1 MSVATAPRPPQAE
14 PVPAAGP
21 WVGWAFAGTVLV
33 SAFLLFQVQP
43 LISKFILPWFGGSP
57 AVWTTCMLFFQ
68 VLLFAGYSYAHLC
81 QRLLRP
87 RAQGVLH
94 LGLLLLAFGLLH
106 VEPNASWKPPDST
119 QPTWRILQL
128 LLASV
133 GLPYFAL
140 SATGPL
146 LQAWFSRA
154 YPGRSP
160 YRLYALSNV
169 GSLAALLTYPFV
181 FEPAFDV
188 IEQIWLWSLAFWL
201 FVALCGACAVY
212 IARRHWHATV
222 LGAAPATAAQAE
234 EPLPAAGDGSPQPAR
249 LASLERPE
257 NPPSWWR
264 RFTWLGL
271 PACAS
276 LMLLAT
282 TNHVC
287 QDVAVIP
294 FLWVV
299 PLSLYLLT
307 FIICFDHERWYVRPL
322 FSALTLVLLYAVIQ
336 LPELQAYFR
345 GVFHIAAD
353 EKNYKLELFVYF
365 AAMFCVCMI
374 CHGELVRSRPGSH
387 YLTEFYLLTSAGGAL
402 GGIFVSL
409 IAPQIFHTF
418 VEWRIALAAGCTLAV
433 VLFTWSC
440 GRAATLRPSW
450 VLGGA
455 VPLALAAAAWVAY
468 ADDDDDD
475 DRPLAIAR
483 NFYGVV
489 TVWDIDDASANNHR
503 TLTNGHVVHGR
514 QFTDPARRNSL
525 ISYYPFYSG
534 VGQAVE
540 FFQDLPSRKVG
551 TIGLGVGTMAAYA
564 RPEDEFRFYEINPAV
579 VDMAHKYFT
588 FLQDCRGKVDVVL
601 GDARLSLERE
611 EPHGFHVLVVDA
623 FSGDAIPT
631 HLLTREAFEIY
642 LKHLAP
648 QGILAIHITNRYLN
662 LYPVVLDLADHF
674 QLGTTRIDVPEDQPK
689 MINRSHWM
697 LVTRN
702 QEFLQSHPPQFDE
715 DEATKRARPTRLWT
729 DHYSNLF
736 EILY

>member
-1 MSVATAPRPPQAE
+1 MSVATAPQ
-14 PVPAAGP
+14 PVRQEQVPSQTAS
-21 WVGWAFAGTVLV
+21 WVGWVFAGTVLT

-68 VLLFAGYSYAHLC
+68 VVLFAGYSYAHLC
-81 QRLLRP
+81 QRLLSP
-87 RAQGVLH
+87 KAQGVFH
-94 LGLLLLAFGLLH
+94 LGLLALAFGLLH
-106 VEPNASWKPPDST
+106 VEPSASWKPGDTSD
-119 QPTWRILQL
+119 PTWRILQL
-128 LLASV
+128 LLCSV

-169 GSLAALLTYPFV
+169 GSLLALLSYPFI

-201 FVALCGACAVY
+201 FVALCGACAVW
-212 IARRHWHATV
+212 IARRHWSSMT
-222 LGAAPATAAQAE
+222 GDEQP
-234 EPLPAAGDGSPQPAR
+234 PAAAEGLAVKSVTGDSN
-249 LASLERPE
+249 ET
-257 NPPSWWR
+257 PPGVWR
-264 RFTWLGL
+264 RAVWLLL

-287 QDVAVIP
+287 QDVAPIP
-294 FLWVV
+294 ILWVV
-299 PLSLYLLT
+299 PFSLYLLT
-307 FIICFDHERWYVRPL
+307 FIISFDHERWYIRPL
-322 FSALTLVLLYAVIQ
+322 FSAATLALLYAVLK
-336 LPELQAYFR
+336 LPELQTVFR
-345 GVFHIAAD
+345 QTFRIPDD
-353 EKNYKLELFVYF
+353 EKTYLLELSVYF

-374 CHGELVRSRPGSH
+374 CHGELVRSRPSSR
-387 YLTEFYLLTSAGGAL
+387 YLTEFYLLISAGGAI

-409 IAPQIFHTF
+409 IAPHVFDTF
-418 VEWRIALAAGCTLAV
+418 VEWHIAQAAGC
-433 VLFTWSC
+433 VL
-440 GRAATLRPSW
+440 ATLLLAWCASQFLPRRQA
-450 VLGGA
+450 VGA
-455 VPLALAAAAWVAY
+455 AGLALLGLAGAAWLTSPGSGVSE
-468 ADDDDDD
+468 DDK
-475 DRPLAIAR
+475 PLAITR

-489 TVWDIDDASANNHR
+489 SVWDVHHSGRDSHR
-503 TLTNGHVVHGR
+503 TLLNGQIIHGR
-514 QFTDPARRNSL
+514 QFTDPQRRGEL

-534 VGQAVE
+534 VGQAME
-540 FFQDLPSRKVG
+540 YFHDQPRKVAV
-551 TIGLGVGTMAAYA
+551 IGLGVGTMAAYGQ
-564 RPEDEFRFYEINPAV
+564 PGDEFRFYEINPAV
-579 VDMAHKYFT
+579 IDMANNYFT
-588 FLQDCRGKVDVVL
+588 FLKDCRGKVDVVL

-642 LKHLAP
+642 LKHLDP
-648 QGILAIHITNRYLN
+648 RGVLAIHITNRYLN
-662 LYPVVLDLADHF
+662 LHPVVQDLADQF
-674 QLGTTRIDVPEDQPK
+674 QLGVTRIDVPDDDPK
-689 MINRSHWM
+689 FICRSHWM
-697 LVTRN
+697 LVSRN
-702 QEFLQSHPPQFDE
+702 KEFIEQHPAQLDPDDAAANE
-715 DEATKRARPTRLWT
+715 RIHPTRLWT